1 MNMGTVYEEIVLI
14 NGGDVEMVER
24 GLMKEPQIRQMT
36 VTALVDTG
44 ATNLVIGEAV
54 CQKLGLAIRE
64 TRETAARFPSEFALR
79 TNSTHCSPQSG
90 GAKETCKVT
99 ASVIV
104 RWKDRQTECPA
115 VVLPNDDEVLLGV
128 IPLEGMDLMVNPV
141 ERRIVGA
148 HGDKV
153 VFMAK

>member
-1 MNMGTVYEEIVLI
+1 MEYTGGINNENGAMNMGTVYEEIILV
-14 NGGDVEMVER
+14 NGGDVGMVER
-24 GLMKEPQIRQMT
+24 GFMKEPQVRQIT

-44 ATNLVIGEAV
+44 ATNLVIDEAT

-64 TRETAARFPSEFALR
+64 TGTVTVA
-79 TNSTHCSPQSG
+79 G
-90 GAKETCKVT
+90 GTKEPCKIS

-115 VVLPNDDEVLLGV
+115 VVLPGEDEVLLGA

-141 ERRIVGA
+141 ERRVVGA

-153 VFMAK
+153 VYMAK

>member
-1 MNMGTVYEEIVLI
+1 MSINNNRGAIMGTVYEVITLA
-14 NGGDVEMVER
+14 NGFDVGMFENGR
-24 GLMKEPQIRQMT
+24 IKEPQIRQIT
-36 VTALVDTG
+36 VSALVDTG
-44 ATNLVIGEAV
+44 ATNLVIGEAT

-64 TRETAARFPSEFALR
+64 TGTVTVA
-79 TNSTHCSPQSG
+79 G

-115 VVLPNDDEVLLGV
+115 VVLPGEDEILLGA

-141 ERRIVGA
+141 ERRIQGA
-148 HGDKV
+148 HGDKAV
-153 VFMAK
+153 YTVK

>member
-1 MNMGTVYEEIVLI
+1 MHMGSVYEKITLV

-24 GLMKEPQIRQMT
+24 GFMKEPQIRQIT

-44 ATNLVIGEAV
+44 ATNLVIGESA

-64 TRETAARFPSEFALR
+64 MGAVTVA
-79 TNSTHCSPQSG
+79 G
-90 GAKETCKVT
+90 GKKEPCKIT

-115 VVLPNDDEVLLGV
+115 MVLPGEEEVLLGA
-128 IPLEGMDLMVNPV
+128 IPLEGLDLMVNPV
-141 ERRIVGA
+141 DCCIVGA
-148 HGDKV
+148 HGDNV
-153 VFMAK
+153 VYIAK

>member
-24 GLMKEPQIRQMT
+24 GFMKEPQIRQIT

-44 ATNLVIGEAV
+44 ATNLVIGETI

-64 TRETAARFPSEFALR
+64 TGTVTVA
-79 TNSTHCSPQSG
+79 G
-90 GAKETCKVT
+90 GAKEPCKVT

-104 RWKDRQTECPA
+104 R
-115 VVLPNDDEVLLGV
+115 
-128 IPLEGMDLMVNPV
+128 
-141 ERRIVGA
+141 
-148 HGDKV
+148 
-153 VFMAK
+153 

>member
-1 MNMGTVYEEIVLI
+1 MGTVYEEITLV

-24 GLMKEPQIRQMT
+24 GFIKEPQIRQIT

-44 ATNLVIGEAV
+44 ATNLVIGEAT

-64 TRETAARFPSEFALR
+64 TGSVNVA
-79 TNSTHCSPQSG
+79 G
-90 GAKETCKVT
+90 GAKEICKIT

-115 VVLPNDDEVLLGV
+115 VVLSGEEEILLGA
-128 IPLEGMDLMVNPV
+128 IPLEGMDLIVNPV

-153 VFMAK
+153 IFLAK

>member
-1 MNMGTVYEEIVLI
+1 MNMGTVYEEITLV

-24 GLMKEPQIRQMT
+24 GFIKEPQIRQIT

-44 ATNLVIGEAV
+44 ATNLVIGEAA

-64 TRETAARFPSEFALR
+64 TGAVTIA
-79 TNSTHCSPQSG
+79 G
-90 GAKETCKVT
+90 GTKEPCKIT

-115 VVLPNDDEVLLGV
+115 VVLSGEEEVLLGA
-128 IPLEGMDLMVNPV
+128 IPLEGMDLIVNTV

-153 VFMAK
+153 VFMAKVLT

>member
-1 MNMGTVYEEIVLI
+1 MNMGSVYEEIILI
-14 NGGDVEMVER
+14 NGFDVGMFENGRIMESQVR
-24 GLMKEPQIRQMT
+24 QIT

-64 TRETAARFPSEFALR
+64 MGAVTVA
-79 TNSTHCSPQSG
+79 G
-90 GAKETCKVT
+90 GTKEPCKIT

-115 VVLPNDDEVLLGV
+115 VVLPGEDEILLGA